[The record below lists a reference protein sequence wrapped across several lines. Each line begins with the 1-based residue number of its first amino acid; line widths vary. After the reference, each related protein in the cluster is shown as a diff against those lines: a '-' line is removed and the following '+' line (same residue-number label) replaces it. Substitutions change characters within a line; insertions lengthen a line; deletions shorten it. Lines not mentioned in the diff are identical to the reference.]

1 MSLNPVVFTS
11 HVNVAV
17 SPGYI
22 DTFPEISIAT
32 AKTQNKFY
40 QTEQVTT
47 QSALYVAI

>member
-40 QTEQVTT
+40 QTE
-47 QSALYVAI
+47 